1 MSGAKSGPPSGES
14 TSLLQ
19 QGEPASSPTANPLL
33 RAWRVLPL
41 TARVVIIILTEMALS
56 IALNFYNSYLLRHV
70 PGFKFPLIYTAVH
83 MITSFIG
90 SSILIFGVKAASA
103 SWLQFRSYWKQ
114 IVLLALLRGASITTN
129 NWSLQYIDLP
139 LNKVIKATAP
149 IFTVLLS
156 VAVERKTYSWPKVAA
171 LACLALGTA
180 LSCISTSHQQD
191 VTGIAFALTSSVVGG
206 SSIVVSAILL
216 IGSSSGL
223 GAINLLLYFA
233 PIQTV
238 VLFCF
243 IPFLELRD
251 FIKWSSDNLAGAI
264 LYILIGALLSFA
276 FNMMGF
282 VLVQSTSSITTAMLG
297 NLKIVLVIVLAAL
310 LLGASAEPVNVVG
323 YVLTILAAGSYT
335 TVNLHER
342 GQLPCGKRGAPA
354 GAGKDPPP
362 KEARTAV

>member
-1 MSGAKSGPPSGES
+1 MSGAKSGPTADED
-14 TSLLQ
+14 TSLLHT
-19 QGEPASSPTANPLL
+19 GEPASAPTNPLL
-33 RAWRVLPL
+33 RAWRVLPF

-56 IALNFYNSYLLRHV
+56 VALNFYNSYLLRHV

-90 SSILIFGVKAASA
+90 SSILVFGVKAASA

-129 NWSLQYIDLP
+129 NWSLEYIDLP

-180 LSCISTSHQQD
+180 LACISTVSGAGD
-191 VTGIAFALTSSVVGG
+191 VWGIAFALTSSVVGG
-206 SSIVVSAILL
+206 SSIVVGAMLL

-223 GAINLLLYFA
+223 GAINLLLYFS
-233 PIQTV
+233 PIQAAL
-238 VLFCF
+238 LFCL

-251 FIKWSSDNLAGAI
+251 FIEWSSENLAGAI
-264 LYILIGALLSFA
+264 LYILVGALISFA

-323 YVLTILAAGSYT
+323 YCLTILAAASYT
-335 TVNLHER
+335 TVNLHEQ
-342 GQLPCGKRGAPA
+342 GQLPCGKREAPA
-354 GAGKDPPP
+354 GAGKDPPS
-362 KEARTAV
+362 KEARAAV